1 MRYGFIGL
9 IAAFLVIGPSAAA
22 PVAAQSD
29 TICFPEAA
37 PVITDCISGRF
48 AQFWR
53 ANGGLAVFGYPISAA
68 VTEVNQED
76 VQPYLTQYFERQ
88 RFEYHPEHTAPYDIQ
103 LGRMG
108 DDYLRHTGHDWH
120 AMPHADPS
128 TPHYV
133 PETGHAIAPEFY
145 DYYRHAGVEL
155 ADPGVSVRESLAL
168 FGYPLSNI
176 MTEWVD
182 EQEVRVQYFER
193 ARLEYHPNN
202 PEQYRVLQGRL
213 GSDLAPGHV
222 EHHPTT
228 APPHHDDDNPPDP
241 GDTHPDDDHRNGD
254 HPDDPH
260 R

>member
-1 MRYGFIGL
+1 
-9 IAAFLVIGPSAAA
+9 
-22 PVAAQSD
+22 
-29 TICFPEAA
+29 
-37 PVITDCISGRF
+37 
-48 AQFWR
+48 
-53 ANGGLAVFGYPISAA
+53 
-68 VTEVNQED
+68 
-76 VQPYLTQYFERQ
+76 
-88 RFEYHPEHTAPYDIQ
+88 
-103 LGRMG
+103 
-108 DDYLRHTGHDWH
+108 
-120 AMPHADPS
+120 MPHADPS